1 MPARN
6 RSPSVADIPI
16 AAVLAMISNPQEYG
30 RLIEEFSR
38 AETAAKTAQSAAKD
52 RENLVGHAEIAV
64 KEREQIVG
72 EFEQQQAQE
81 KARLDAEGE
90 RLANGIRDLGLER
103 AAYEAE
109 RRALEAEKAAVT
121 EKHEDLRA
129 AASAFMAAGT

>member
-6 RSPSVADIPI
+6 RGPSVADIPI
-16 AAVLAMISNPQEYG
+16 AAVLAIISNPTEYG

-38 AETAAKTAQSAAKD
+38 AETAAKTAQSEAKD

-103 AAYEAE
+103 AAFEVE
-109 RRALEAEKAAVT
+109 RQQLATDQSAFVES
-121 EKHEDLRA
+121 RA
-129 AASAFMAAGT
+129 ALLAQAQALVSAG